1 MVIPSGPTQP
11 GAEFIK
17 NSEVT
22 DGRGWT
28 NELHVFDVQK
38 GEGGWLLVVDANYP
52 RKSVRTL
59 QSIIV
64 SYRKW
69 NLTFGTIDTVLY
81 TEVSIIQ
88 RSNASTLK

>member
-1 MVIPSGPTQP
+1 MDIPSGPTQP

-17 NSEVT
+17 DSRFT

-59 QSIIV
+59 QPMNSLHQMKKSGV
-64 SYRKW
+64 A
-69 NLTFGTIDTVLY
+69 DP
-81 TEVSIIQ
+81 
-88 RSNASTLK
+88 